1 MRLYI
6 KGDYTKEIP
15 FDYIELAKRMWFDT
29 KDGKPVDFSYFGN
42 TRPFKTDPTIHLKLN
57 KWMHDNRWNNVQ
69 LKEGITNKF
78 GSHVYKILN

>member
-29 KDGKPVDFSYFGN
+29 KDGLKVIKEKVSLSPILVF
-42 TRPFKTDPTIHLKLN
+42 FKSEIG
-57 KWMHDNRWNNVQ
+57 M
-69 LKEGITNKF
+69 I
-78 GSHVYKILN
+78 